1 MKILAKKYKI
11 NYYNSMIQHKG
22 KVSYK
27 EYNMTDLEKH
37 CNTEEDSSTIS
48 RRKLFSIISIILFFI
63 FTVAIFWFIGRKML
77 TFFSEPE
84 KFRSWVDNQ
93 GIRSRFIFIGM
104 VAFQI
109 IIAII
114 PGEPLEIGAGYA
126 FGAVEGSL
134 LCMIGILIGSV
145 CVFLFSRYFGVRVV
159 EAIYPR
165 EKIKKLKFL
174 NNPKKLNALVFILFF
189 IPGTP
194 KDLMTYFMGLTPMKL
209 TTWILISSTARIPSI
224 ITSTIGGNAL
234 GLQDYRFAIIAFI
247 VAVIVSIVGILIHNK
262 ISKMHEQA

>member
-1 MKILAKKYKI
+1 
-11 NYYNSMIQHKG
+11 
-22 KVSYK
+22 
-27 EYNMTDLEKH
+27 MTEFEKH
-37 CNTEEDSSTIS
+37 CNTEEDSSTIN
-48 RRKLFSIISIILFFI
+48 RRKTISIISISLFILFTI
-63 FTVAIFWFIGRKML
+63 AIFWFIGRQML

-84 KFRSWVDNQ
+84 KFRTWVDSQ
-93 GIRSRFIFIGM
+93 GIRGRFIFVGM

-126 FGAVEGSL
+126 FGAMEGTF
-134 LCMIGILIGSV
+134 LCMVGILIGSV
-145 CVFLFSRYFGVRVV
+145 LVFLFSRYFGVRAV

-174 NNPKKLNALVFILFF
+174 NNPKKLNTLTFILFF

-194 KDLMTYFMGLTPMKL
+194 KDLLTYFIGLTPMKL
-209 TTWILISSTARIPSI
+209 STWILITCTARIPSV

-234 GLQDYRFAIIAFI
+234 GLKDYKFAVIAFI
-247 VAVIVSIVGILIHNK
+247 VTVIVSGVGILIHHR
-262 ISKMHEQA
+262 ISKTHEQA